1 MKAGRREKGV
11 LWSAP
16 DYQLELTMGDEKVE
30 KIDAGGPQPR
40 GCEKGARTAS
50 WISNLALVL
59 CSITVGVLLIE
70 VGLRLFAPQPMSGTV
85 FEYAPRG
92 YSVLKS
98 KGSALFSVGDRTGV
112 YHFVSPHLRGQRVPP
127 AGATRILVLG
137 DSFTFGFGLS
147 EEETYIAK
155 LQQKIDPAFG
165 INRIALLN
173 AGIGGS
179 GTSEHLAFLEDFG
192 EEIAPRAVIVFVSID
207 DFNRAWRSP
216 LYRLR
221 NAESLDLDEGTIPI
235 SRFKKLAN
243 SEAYNLLIEH
253 MHIVQLLR
261 NAVIAMLF
269 PMHSGVTQA
278 RDADEQSPTRD
289 EISPDQQR
297 LARALFRRIK
307 AWCDAR
313 GIKLAVINNGW
324 RSYDW
329 LPKLLTTEHI
339 TAFDAAPVVQP
350 AIARNSAGY
359 TRERHPD
366 PDGAELTADAV
377 WPFVRNFIHDGLP
390 SR

>member
-1 MKAGRREKGV
+1 
-11 LWSAP
+11 
-16 DYQLELTMGDEKVE
+16 
-30 KIDAGGPQPR
+30 
-40 GCEKGARTAS
+40 
-50 WISNLALVL
+50 
-59 CSITVGVLLIE
+59 
-70 VGLRLFAPQPMSGTV
+70 
-85 FEYAPRG
+85 
-92 YSVLKS
+92 
-98 KGSALFSVGDRTGV
+98 
-112 YHFVSPHLRGQRVPP
+112 
-127 AGATRILVLG
+127 
-137 DSFTFGFGLS
+137 
-147 EEETYIAK
+147 
-155 LQQKIDPAFG
+155 
-165 INRIALLN
+165 
-173 AGIGGS
+173 
-179 GTSEHLAFLEDFG
+179 
-192 EEIAPRAVIVFVSID
+192 
-207 DFNRAWRSP
+207 
-216 LYRLR
+216 
-221 NAESLDLDEGTIPI
+221 
-235 SRFKKLAN
+235 
-243 SEAYNLLIEH
+243 